1 MAEAVRREIT
11 VLRGGQYELS
21 GRLGDVRG
29 VVESPPSSLNRDGAA
44 CNGGLSTRKAGLRR
58 RGDLSEPARA
68 RARFRGSSFGV
79 RRRVRVLP
87 EELDGFEAPR
97 CCNGR

>member
-21 GRLGDVRG
+21 GRLGEVRG
-29 VVESPPSSLNRDGAA
+29 VVESPPSSLNRDGGA
-44 CNGGLSTRKAGLRR
+44 CNGGLSTREAGLRR
-58 RGDLSEPARA
+58 RGDLSGPAQG

-87 EELDGFEAPR
+87 EELDCFDAPG